1 MSTNQS
7 NAQAPQ
13 AESNYIN
20 LHVTGLGYLKRIR
33 EVKLKGKGTKPFM
46 ACSISAMFG
55 EKGVE
60 GGVQYTPFDV
70 KAVSAQAEEV
80 LKTFAADAN
89 NPNKRLMVQF
99 KIGDPYIDTFTYQS
113 GDKAGQLG
121 TAMKGRLLKINR
133 LWVKNLAHGKGS
145 GDQADW
151 TLAYELPKEPLL
163 SEDAN
168 VELQRAA

>member
-1 MSTNQS
+1 MSTTQS
-7 NAQAPQ
+7 NAKAPQ

-80 LKTFAADAN
+80 LKAFAAVAS

-121 TAMKGRLLKINR
+121 TSMKGRLLKINR
-133 LWVKNLAHGKGS
+133 VWVKSLAQGGASNDHS
-145 GDQADW
+145 DW
-151 TLAYELPKEPLL
+151 NLAYELPKEPVP
-163 SEDAN
+163 SDDASA
-168 VELQRAA
+168 EQQHAA